1 MSKVVTL
8 TAATWALAV
17 MGLMGQTTPQ
27 VVTGTEVTEAQA
39 TEDDSNDFSFT
50 ESQLDDDVDAAQTI
64 SNVASSNNDP
74 YLSQVGFKWSAM
86 RFRVRALD
94 NMYSTTFLNGLEFND
109 LELGRYNYSL
119 LGGLNDLTRSKEGS
133 TGYENNSFGVTGIG
147 GGDNINLRASHVA
160 KGQKFTL
167 TACNRNYKTR
177 AIYTFGTGVMA
188 RGWAFAGSIGYRW
201 ADEGVIEGTFYDS
214 FSYYLGAETAI
225 TTTPTGAIRTARN
238 AMPAW

>member
-119 LGGLNDLTRSKEGS
+119 LGGLNDLTLSL
-133 TGYENNSFGVTGIG
+133 IH
-147 GGDNINLRASHVA
+147 I
-160 KGQKFTL
+160 
-167 TACNRNYKTR
+167 
-177 AIYTFGTGVMA
+177 
-188 RGWAFAGSIGYRW
+188 
-201 ADEGVIEGTFYDS
+201 
-214 FSYYLGAETAI
+214 
-225 TTTPTGAIRTARN
+225 
-238 AMPAW
+238 